1 MPPAVDLVVGYK
13 SRYLIVTELLRTQ
26 EPNSKSASVASSRI
40 FTLLTLFTLTLLASP
55 FELRAQ
61 DAGNTTDSAPVI
73 PTAPTSVE
81 GTLEELEAVRE
92 AEFDFP
98 AIDSALKPWL
108 DWKARLAERYGFN
121 LGFDYSFNTQWSDN
135 SVGETHATG
144 GIFRAFFSWDL
155 LNRHDPSRKGTLDFR
170 VENRHRIGTALPPE
184 ALAANFGWVGTS
196 APDWSNQ
203 QWGITVLKW
212 RQRLDAGDA
221 PIEVNVGYMS
231 AFSQFDITP
240 YSDNLTSFQ
249 NNSIILNPTIGYPSA
264 GSFGISGYIGIPR
277 TNFYVL
283 GMVMDAN
290 GQYDS
295 LSFDTLGDGAYFKA
309 LEFGWTDQ
317 SVSDASFLFNNVHV
331 ALWHTDDD
339 NYGVGLTGS
348 YTFEDSRIGTF
359 ARLAW
364 ANEDAST
371 PYQRYAAAGITKGVF
386 RASEVG
392 LGASW
397 GRPPNSD
404 EDQVAVEA
412 FYRWQVAQNFAI
424 TPSIQYLDNPAFNSS
439 DGAVTVLGLRARLTF

>member
-1 MPPAVDLVVGYK
+1 MTKQIPLRVSLTPGANLIH
-13 SRYLIVTELLRTQ
+13 RYTYVRSTFIALLI
-26 EPNSKSASVASSRI
+26 A
-40 FTLLTLFTLTLLASP
+40 
-55 FELRAQ
+55 
-61 DAGNTTDSAPVI
+61 
-73 PTAPTSVE
+73 TAPCVAHAERTDNPEEEVTNIPIGPATVT
-81 GTLEELEAVRE
+81 GTLEEIETPKETA
-92 AEFDFP
+92 FDFP
-98 AIDSALKPWL
+98 SIDRALQPWF
-108 DWKARLAERYGFN
+108 DWKAGLAERYGFK
-121 LGFDYSFNTQWSDN
+121 LGFDYNFNAQWSDN
-135 SVGETHATG
+135 SFGETDAVG

-155 LNRHDPSRKGTLDFR
+155 LNRSNPSRKGTLDFR
-170 VENRHRIGTALPPE
+170 IENRHKIGSELPPE
-184 ALAANFGWVGTS
+184 ALALNFGWVGTT
-196 APDWSNQ
+196 APDWSDQ

-212 RQRLDAGDA
+212 RQRLDAGNT
-221 PIEVNVGYMS
+221 PIEVSVGYMS
-231 AFSQFDITP
+231 AFAQFDITP

-295 LSFDTLGDGAYFKA
+295 LSFDTLGDGDYFKA

-339 NYGVGLTGS
+339 NFGAGLTGS
-348 YTFEDSRIGTF
+348 YTFENSRIGTF